1 MIAEPRD
8 PRFTPKLVLGL
19 ALIGL
24 GLLLTLDQLGWPG
37 AWRALSFWPLVP
49 AAFGLAR
56 LRQRGWAHLGGHIW
70 LGVALAG
77 ALAQLGR
84 EDLLDRWWPLFLVW
98 GGLVI
103 ALRSVASAPPK
114 PLDPNDGDSLRPQ
127 AALPPPQDPHGVIR
141 PGSINTLDSC
151 DPGNALPRERHDPL
165 P

>member
-1 MIAEPRD
+1 MIAAPRN

-24 GLLLTLDQLGWPG
+24 GLLLTLDQMGWPG
-37 AWRALSFWPLVP
+37 AWRALSFWPLAP

-77 ALAQLGR
+77 ALAQIGR

-98 GGLVI
+98 GGLVL
-103 ALRSVASAPPK
+103 ALRGLPSAHPTPSDRSEGAYPQPLVAPP
-114 PLDPNDGDSLRPQ
+114 P
-127 AALPPPQDPHGVIR
+127 A
-141 PGSINTLDSC
+141 SC
-151 DPGNALPRERHDPL
+151 DPGSSLPRDSHDPL